1 MRHVI
6 WDWNGTL
13 FDDIHITVEAVNASL
28 AQLGAPPIDADGYR
42 DHYTRPVSIFYDR
55 LLGRQ
60 VGPEEWRQIDQTY
73 HDVYRLALPRA
84 DLALDA
90 RDALESVRQRGWT
103 QSILSM
109 WWHDELVPFVEDR
122 DLTGFMERVDGNTG
136 DPGETKRIH
145 LERHLS
151 ELGIEDRAAGDF
163 LVVGDSLDDAVAAAH
178 AGVPAVLYDS
188 GAHHRSELESA
199 GVPVVSS
206 LQAALDA

>member
-13 FDDIHITVEAVNASL
+13 FDDLHITVEAVNASL

-42 DHYTRPVSIFYDR
+42 DHYTRPVHIFYDR
-55 LLGRQ
+55 LMGRA
-60 VGPEEWRQIDQTY
+60 VSSEEWLQIDRTY
-73 HDVYRLALPRA
+73 HDVYRLGLPRA

-90 RDALESVRQRGWT
+90 LDALESVEKRGWT

-109 WWHDELVPFVEDR
+109 WWHDELVPFVADR
-122 DLTGFMERVDGNTG
+122 DLNKFMERVDGNTG

-145 LERHLS
+145 LERHLT
-151 ELGIEDRAAGDF
+151 ELGIEERGAADF

-206 LQAALDA
+206 LLAALDA

>member
-13 FDDIHITVEAVNASL
+13 FDDLHITVEAVNASL
-28 AQLGAPPIDADGYR
+28 AQLDAPPIGADDYR
-42 DHYTRPVSIFYDR
+42 DHYTRPVHIFYDR
-55 LLGRQ
+55 LLGRKISS
-60 VGPEEWRQIDQTY
+60 EEWLQIDQTY
-73 HDVYRLALPRA
+73 HEVYRRGLPRA
-84 DLALDA
+84 DLTLDT
-90 RDALESVRQRGWT
+90 RDALESVQKRGWT

-109 WWHDELVPFVEDR
+109 WWHDELVPFVADR
-122 DLTGFMERVDGNTG
+122 DLTRFMERVDGNTG

-151 ELGIEDRAAGDF
+151 ELGIEDRTADEF

-178 AGVPAVLYDS
+178 AGVPAVLDDG
-188 GAHHRSELESA
+188 GAHHLSELEAA